1 MDFVLPQEYKWLL
14 NFCGFYKGEAE
25 DPFEKRFKQLVDS
38 GSELL
43 SGERIARLQTASSF
57 WFYEER
63 WVMFTIN
70 RECGHSYCRHYLRDG
85 LEDFLKDNGTPMTL
99 KALLHNRY
107 MHWGGDY
114 EHIDAFRN
122 WYIEQYDKLRD
133 TRDYNSLSKGQ
144 KILNEYRLEKLMY
157 EADKEEM
164 ELTDEMAYRFK
175 LVDAVDSRVGY
186 NCPVDE
192 AILCKAL
199 EHAQEHG
206 LTIEIVPSQSCE
218 DRCDG
223 WEYIADFK
231 EVRAKALRYLK
242 DNEEFDYDGNR
253 YDTVYFCGIW
263 EDKYVYSLS
272 ASSFDPETPPAII
285 GLPEALIVD
294 GDNAYIRANL
304 IEIMQEIEN
313 LV

>member
-1 MDFVLPQEYKWLL
+1 MDFILPQEYKWLL

-25 DPFEKRFKQLVDS
+25 DPFEKRFKQLEES
-38 GSELL
+38 SSELPT
-43 SGERIARLQTASSF
+43 GEMIARLQTASVF

-70 RECGHSYCRHYLRDG
+70 RECGFSYCRHYLRDG
-85 LEDFLKDNGTPMTL
+85 LEDFLKENGTPMTL

-114 EHIDAFRN
+114 EHLDAFKN
-122 WYIEQYDKLRD
+122 WYIEQYDKQRD
-133 TRDYNSLSKGQ
+133 TRDYDSLSKGQ
-144 KILNEYRLEKLMY
+144 RILNEYRLEKLMY

-164 ELTDEMAYRFK
+164 ELTDEMEYRFG

-186 NCPVDE
+186 DCPVNE
-192 AILCKAL
+192 SILCKAL
-199 EHAQEHG
+199 EHAQEHE
-206 LTIEIVPSQSCE
+206 LTIELVPSQSCE

-231 EVRAKALRYLK
+231 EVRAKALMYLME
-242 DNEEFDYDGNR
+242 NEELDYDGNR

-272 ASSFDPETPPAII
+272 ASSFDPETPPAVI

-294 GDNAYIRANL
+294 GDNVYIRANL

>member
-1 MDFVLPQEYKWLL
+1 MDFILPQEYKWLL
-14 NFCGFYKGEAE
+14 SFCGFYKGEAE
-25 DPFEKRFKQLVDS
+25 DPFEKKFKQLEES
-38 GSELL
+38 NSELL
-43 SGERIARLQTASSF
+43 TGELIARLQTASSF

-70 RECGHSYCRHYLRDG
+70 RECGFSYCRHYLRDG
-85 LEDFLKDNGTPMTL
+85 LEDFLKENGTPMTL

-114 EHIDAFRN
+114 EHLDAFKN

-133 TRDYNSLSKGQ
+133 TRDYDSLSKGQ
-144 KILNEYRLEKLMY
+144 RILNEYRLEKLMY
-157 EADKEEM
+157 QADKEEM
-164 ELTDEMAYRFK
+164 GLTDEMEYRFG

-186 NCPVDE
+186 DCPVDE
-192 AILCKAL
+192 SILCKAL

-206 LTIEIVPSQSCE
+206 LTIELVPSQSCE

-231 EVRAKALRYLK
+231 EVRAKALMYLK
-242 DNEEFDYDGNR
+242 ENEELDYDGNR

-294 GDNAYIRANL
+294 GDNVYIRSNL